1 MTLIRYAGALAVALA
16 LAGCGPGGG
25 DAASSSSSS
34 ESTPAP
40 SASALPTM
48 TAAPP
53 PTTPP
58 NGKPVAFRDYLA
70 SINVSGEPT
79 HLDKAPGLSVTVPV
93 PDGWAQS
100 DDPLFSTGVE
110 FIQPVGAA
118 GAFPSVT
125 LMAIKLSGDFDAR
138 DAIRH
143 ANSDAL
149 APTAT
154 DVTESFDDY
163 DGFPSA
169 ATQGTSGGAQH
180 YSRIVLADVPSTK
193 TRYLVQLTVA
203 TQVDQPIAQSPAL
216 NGIVSGFK
224 VAVS

>member
-1 MTLIRYAGALAVALA
+1 
-16 LAGCGPGGG
+16 
-25 DAASSSSSS
+25 
-34 ESTPAP
+34 
-40 SASALPTM
+40 
-48 TAAPP
+48 
-53 PTTPP
+53 
-58 NGKPVAFRDYLA
+58 
-70 SINVSGEPT
+70 
-79 HLDKAPGLSVTVPV
+79 
-93 PDGWAQS
+93 
-100 DDPLFSTGVE
+100 
-110 FIQPVGAA
+110 
-118 GAFPSVT
+118 
-125 LMAIKLSGDFDAR
+125 AR
-138 DAIRH
+138 EAIRH